1 MKPHMTPKY
10 PLAKLRY
17 AVTLKL
23 QIRTTEILYPCT
35 AISPVGL
42 PSRLGGVRERERRT
56 LSLSCKPEWNTLLQS
71 AKLAA
76 ERKDG
81 RRGREL
87 SEGGREGKESR
98 KRE

>member
-1 MKPHMTPKY
+1 MTPKY

-35 AISPVGL
+35 AI